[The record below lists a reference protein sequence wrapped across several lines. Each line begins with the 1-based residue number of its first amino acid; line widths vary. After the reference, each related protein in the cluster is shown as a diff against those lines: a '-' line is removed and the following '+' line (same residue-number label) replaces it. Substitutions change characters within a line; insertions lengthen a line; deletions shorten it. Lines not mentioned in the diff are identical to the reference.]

1 MIKQTTFLI
10 LLCILSAQSFAEN
23 LMDTKIR
30 RISTRKKS
38 IYLSSGVFHNGG
50 PKIKS
55 KLKAVR
61 QSYSSSKGYER
72 LVFDFETD
80 DMPRVYA
87 YISKERKKLYLD
99 LFETEMTKAI
109 SSFGNSKFV
118 KSINFFP
125 IENDVLSVEVIFKKN
140 VALDVF
146 SLKSKARLV
155 IDLKE

>member
-1 MIKQTTFLI
+1 MIKLITLLFLLTATFTQLY
-10 LLCILSAQSFAEN
+10 AEN
-23 LMDTKIR
+23 LMDAKIR

-50 PKIKS
+50 PKVKS

-61 QSYSSSKGYER
+61 QSFSSSKGYER

-80 DMPRVYA
+80 EMPRVYG

-99 LFETEMTKAI
+99 LFETQMTKALA
-109 SSFGNSKFV
+109 SFGNSKYV

-125 IENDVLSVEVIFKKN
+125 VENDVLSVEIIFKN
-140 VALDVF
+140 SIALDVF